1 MTEFDVVIRAGTAAT
16 AADVFRTDIGVRAG
30 RIAALAVDL
39 PSGRSEID
47 ANGLLALPGGV
58 DAHCHLDQ
66 PTGDE
71 SVRTDD
77 YTPYQ
82 GMRVLGRPV
91 TTVSRGEILWSDGQ
105 FHAPESH
112 GRFLRCDPP
121 QSIPA
126 PQGQEA

>member
-1 MTEFDVVIRAGTAAT
+1 MTEFDLVIRAGTAAP

-39 PSGRSEID
+39 PSGRSKID

-71 SVRTDD
+71 SVRADD
-77 YTPYQ
+77 FTPYE
-82 GMRVLGRPV
+82 GMRVLGWPV
-91 TTVSRGEILWSDGQ
+91 TTVT
-105 FHAPESH
+105 
-112 GRFLRCDPP
+112 GRNPLVGRSVPC
-121 QSIPA
+121 A
-126 PQGQEA
+126 